1 MNDRISLMHVSS
13 RRRRTKVI
21 GMIFASLL
29 LAGCGDTGIFK
40 TKTPYWKP
48 VPQHVDAIAPMD
60 LAARSI
66 VPPQKPDEAM
76 EELLANRL
84 PIEPTETKRSVNIAE
99 VRQAVLEG
107 NLELRTELVSPEIA
121 RANLGAEEAKF
132 EATIFAGYTRNDQG
146 VVTNLEQGE
155 PTSSNEFL
163 AGLRL
168 PLASGGTLTVD
179 TLATQSDLASSF
191 LNAEPWESNVRFSIS
206 QPLLR
211 GAGVVNTASIRI
223 AKWNRDLAD
232 ARLKLAAIRILADAD
247 KAYWRLYEAW
257 RELDVRKSQYQLAAT
272 QLERAQ
278 RRLAAGDAPEID
290 VIRARSGIGRTL
302 ESIIRADATLR
313 QRQRALKRIM
323 NLADLPIDSATALE
337 PGTEPDP
344 IRIELDGHALA
355 AEAVKNRMEMLELE
369 IQLSID
375 ATTVDIRR
383 NEALPVFAFEYRY
396 SIQGDDTTFDSAYN
410 SLGDS
415 DSHRIGING
424 EVPIGNEQRENRL
437 SAAILQ
443 RVQRLATKEARTQSI
458 QAEVY
463 DALDRLKQSWQSI
476 LAARLE
482 TMLAA
487 RTLQGEERQFDVG
500 LRTSTDVLDA
510 LSRLADAQSRE
521 VQSLAA
527 YQIALVDIAF
537 ATGTLLGQSKVEFE
551 ESDGAISVKEDA
563 GTSSTVELK
572 PADDSDSPD
581 DTQPNAE

>member
-1 MNDRISLMHVSS
+1 MHVSS

-107 NLELRTELVSPEIA
+107 NLDLRTELVSPEIA

-323 NLADLPIDSATALE
+323 NLADLPIDLATALE